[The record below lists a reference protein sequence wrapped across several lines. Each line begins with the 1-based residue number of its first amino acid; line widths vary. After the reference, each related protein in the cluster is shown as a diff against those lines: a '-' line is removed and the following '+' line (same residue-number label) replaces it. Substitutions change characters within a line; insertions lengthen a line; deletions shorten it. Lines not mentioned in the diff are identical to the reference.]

1 MSNYKRKEVM
11 DYLTRK
17 PVTTQDIELARTR
30 IQSLATRI
38 EQPETDYQTEVQPD
52 MVIPPQD
59 VLPKNPEPVMPFAP
73 GIPNP
78 QDRILELADGGRAN
92 FKEAGLVSN
101 ESVKAGE
108 LLSYLKK
115 YGIDIHPG
123 NLSRASQQYGIKSPS
138 SGKYILPSENE
149 IPIIKDKVY
158 RNIKSGTTVEGR
170 KNFNERS
177 KLVKELVASEKYNP
191 SEIKD
196 IIQKK
201 YGFDMGNT
209 IQKEINE
216 QRKEG
221 KIIPS
226 ARAGETST
234 NAKKLLNDLN
244 LLDKN
249 KKIKDI
255 LSNPEFDLKK
265 DYPGIFKEAKNTLS
279 LDDSK
284 TNYRLA
290 SLLKSYSEEK
300 LPANKNVIN
309 NSNEIYSSYLKD
321 RPFGS
326 LGSVLYRKQQVEPGV
341 ASQINEDPNFFSNTR
356 KKISRLLPGENI
368 YSTDELKNLISSYEN
383 KTGPYS
389 LFVQGIK
396 KDINLGKGRTID
408 KVINQTEKELQKLDP
423 KDIDYLDKRETIKD
437 KYNERVKEFTNK
449 YNKDLKKGELP
460 VRGLELSFDSPKNS
474 LARYNELK
482 KINPDLIEGVEDIYN
497 KYNYSFKVDADIK
510 TIPEALG
517 FVKSPE
523 GQNLMKKAA
532 SVNAARVYAD
542 PTGIGNFLET
552 SLGQSLSKSAP
563 NLLKTTAK
571 LSAVTGTPIN
581 ALLGVA
587 LYADEF
593 KEQGLSDLET
603 IAAGA
608 YKGSTQDL
616 LNFGDLII
624 RKLPVATYEKFVENK
639 PFLESL
645 LDKPEYFEFAD
656 KQIDKYAS
664 EKSIKDRIRNRAE
677 YEVRKSV
684 TPNVSD
690 TEVPATISS
699 EEVNNKIT
707 EILNSNPNLKK
718 QYKQETTVTPE
729 PKKDPS
735 QNLMLGPIVF
745 PKYTQEELNFARGG
759 RVNFAS
765 GSDDPES
772 DLYIPPLDE
781 KEISGTNISKE
792 VKEGIDG
799 LYFRTREE
807 QRPIPVDPMTGK
819 PISSGGMRELKQ
831 VFSSLLSDTRPEAG
845 YRKGN
850 IDFYASKGI
859 NPFQGDTDFK
869 YGASYT
875 PEGNVG
881 KFMID
886 KTPQYLGAGYNYQK
900 DGLDFGI
907 TGLKD
912 ERGDKS
918 IALRFGYNY
927 ATGGRASFKDGPKD
941 PSKRRFIKGT
951 GILGAVGIASNFI
964 PDLFQMAKKAKVIPK
979 KAPFINI
986 VKPLGKTDT
995 EFPEWFPTLVSRLRK
1010 EGEMKPI
1017 FKTEKTPIT
1026 EEQYKIGMEKGEKNI
1041 YVNPRTEEYFRQNP
1055 NEFRYFKIKQTDDI
1069 TGYEYT
1075 DKNLPDVKVVEVEGK
1090 EASVFFK
1097 NYYGA
1102 DVEINYKSPGVM
1114 DEGSFYVK
1122 DYQPE
1127 AGSALDSAPDFEE
1140 TLVKNIDEVL
1150 GGSSQLEKY
1159 ATKSKTARYTK
1170 GDAIADEMEG
1180 RAQSELDRM
1189 KDEGLF
1195 DD

>member
-11 DYLTRK
+11 DYLIRK

-30 IQSLATRI
+30 IQTPVTPLPM
-38 EQPETDYQTEVQPD
+38 QETSGESFTNGE
-52 MVIPPQD
+52 
-59 VLPKNPEPVMPFAP
+59 
-73 GIPNP
+73 
-78 QDRILELADGGRAN
+78 RAG

-255 LSNPEFDLKK
+255 LSNPKFDLKK
-265 DYPGIFKEAKNTLS
+265 DYPGIFKEAQNTLS

-408 KVINQTEKELQKLDP
+408 KVINQTEKELQKLNP

-482 KINPDLIEGVEDIYN
+482 KINPDLIEGAEDIYS
-497 KYNYSFKVDADIK
+497 KYNYSFKVPADVK

-523 GQNLMKKAA
+523 GQKLMQKAA
-532 SVNAARVYAD
+532 DVNAARVYAD

-593 KEQGLSDLET
+593 KEKGLSDLET

-624 RKLPVATYEKFVENK
+624 RKLPVATYEKFVEDK

-729 PKKDPS
+729 LKKDPS

-772 DLYIPPLDE
+772 DLYIPPLDKLE
-781 KEISGTNISKE
+781 ETS
-792 VKEGIDG
+792 KEGIYNTKRLGPEDK
-799 LYFRTREE
+799 LSKY
-807 QRPIPVDPMTGK
+807 K
-819 PISSGGMRELKQ
+819 SYSELE
-831 VFSSLLSDTRPEAG
+831 LL
-845 YRKGN
+845 GN
-850 IDFYASKGI
+850 IEAKKPNFEILEDSIYYNMPTYEPKDVVPKGSRPVMP
-859 NPFQGDTDFK
+859 NR
-869 YGASYT
+869 Y
-875 PEGNVG
+875 
-881 KFMID
+881 
-886 KTPQYLGAGYNYQK
+886 
-900 DGLDFGI
+900 
-907 TGLKD
+907 D
-912 ERGDKS
+912 ERGENGVLS
-918 IALRFGYNY
+918 LAV
-927 ATGGRASFKDGPKD
+927 GGRVGFKDGPKD

>member
-1 MSNYKRKEVM
+1 MKIHKYNEMMR
-11 DYLTRK
+11 YLTRK
-17 PVTTQDIELARTR
+17 PLSEGEVELAYTSPM
-30 IQSLATRI
+30 QGMGG
-38 EQPETDYQTEVQPD
+38 E
-52 MVIPPQD
+52 
-59 VLPKNPEPVMPFAP
+59 NFANEERV
-73 GIPNP
+73 GF
-78 QDRILELADGGRAN
+78 A
-92 FKEAGLVSN
+92 KAGLASN
-101 ESVKAGE
+101 EPVKAGE

-115 YGIDIHPG
+115 YGVDIHPG

-138 SGKYILPSENE
+138 SGKYILPSEDQ
-149 IPIIKDKVY
+149 IPIIKDEWYKNQQ
-158 RNIKSGTTVEGR
+158 RAPATTEIGR
-170 KNFNERS
+170 ENFNERS

-201 YGFDMGNT
+201 YNVDMGNT
-209 IQKEINE
+209 IQKEINQ

-226 ARAGETST
+226 AREGETST

-249 KKIKDI
+249 KKIKNI

-460 VRGLELSFDSPKNS
+460 VRGLELSFDSPKDS

-482 KINPDLIEGVEDIYN
+482 KINPDLIEGAEDIYS
-497 KYNYSFKVDADIK
+497 KYNYSFKVPADVK

-523 GQNLMKKAA
+523 GQKLMQKAA
-532 SVNAARVYAD
+532 DVNASRVYAD

-552 SLGQSLSKSAP
+552 TPGQALSKSAP
-563 NLLKTTAK
+563 NLLKATVR
-571 LSAVTGTPIN
+571 LSTITGTPIN

-593 KEQGLSDLET
+593 KEMGLNDLET

-616 LNFGDLII
+616 LNFGDLIT
-624 RKLPVATYEKFVENK
+624 RKLGVAAYEKFVENK
-639 PFLESL
+639 PFLENW
-645 LDKPEYFEFAD
+645 LDKPELFEFAD
-656 KQIDKYAS
+656 RQIDKYAS
-664 EKSIKDRIRNRAE
+664 EKSIKDRVRNRAE
-677 YEVRKSV
+677 YEVRKSF
-684 TPNVSD
+684 TPNISD
-690 TEVPATISS
+690 TEVPVTENTKEYENLVKAK
-699 EEVNNKIT
+699 EN
-707 EILNSNPNLKK
+707 EILNLDPSLKK

-729 PKKDPS
+729 PKKDPF

-759 RVNFAS
+759 RVNFAN

-772 DLYIPPLDE
+772 DLYIPPLDKLE
-781 KEISGTNISKE
+781 ETS
-792 VKEGIDG
+792 KEGIYNTKRLGPEDS
-799 LYFRTREE
+799 LSKYKSYSELELLRNIEAKKPNFEILEDTILDVMPEFKPLE
-807 QRPIPVDPMTGK
+807 VIPKNAK
-819 PISSGGMRELKQ
+819 PVM
-831 VFSSLLSDTRPEAG
+831 P
-845 YRKGN
+845 N
-850 IDFYASKGI
+850 
-859 NPFQGDTDFK
+859 K
-869 YGASYT
+869 Y
-875 PEGNVG
+875 
-881 KFMID
+881 
-886 KTPQYLGAGYNYQK
+886 
-900 DGLDFGI
+900 
-907 TGLKD
+907 D
-912 ERGDKS
+912 ERRGDG
-918 IALRFGYNY
+918 ILNLAV
-927 ATGGRASFKDGPKD
+927 GGRVGFKDGPKD
-941 PSKRRFIKGT
+941 PSKRRFIKGAGIT
-951 GILGAVGIASNFI
+951 GAAIGILNLA
-964 PDLFQMAKKAKVIPK
+964 PDLFKQAKKLKAIPK
-979 KAPFINI
+979 KAPFVNI
-986 VKPLGKTDT
+986 VRPLGAT
-995 EFPEWFPTLVSRLRK
+995 ETKFPEWFPTLVSRLRK
-1010 EGEMKPI
+1010 EGDMKPI
-1017 FKTEKTPIT
+1017 YETKEIPLT
-1026 EEQYKIGMEKGEKNI
+1026 EEQYLKLREKGTDRI
-1041 YVNPRTEEYFRQNP
+1041 YDEHLTRTQEYIDQFKKTGKPRYYQ
-1055 NEFRYFKIKQTDDI
+1055 IKDTDEI
-1069 TGYEYT
+1069 IGYEYT
-1075 DKNLPDVKVVEVEGK
+1075 DKNLPDVKAVEYGGQEMNVY
-1090 EASVFFK
+1090 FK
-1097 NYYGA
+1097 NNYGQP
-1102 DVEINYKSPGVM
+1102 VEIQYVSPGKKNK
-1114 DEGSFYVK
+1114 EGQFAVADARPDSGTY
-1122 DYQPE
+1122 Y
-1127 AGSALDSAPDFEE
+1127 DSAPDFEQVYV
-1140 TLVKNIDEVL
+1140 TDIDEVL
-1150 GGSSQLEKY
+1150 GGSGKVEQY
-1159 ATKSKTARYTK
+1159 ATKSKTPRYTK
-1170 GDAIADEMEG
+1170 GAAEVDDAEG
-1180 RAQSELDRM
+1180 RALMEIDRL
-1189 KDEGLF
+1189 KDEGLI

>member
-1 MSNYKRKEVM
+1 MKVHEYREM
-11 DYLTRK
+11 MRYLTRK
-17 PVTTQDIELARTR
+17 PLSEQELQIASDIN
-30 IQSLATRI
+30 Q
-38 EQPETDYQTEVQPD
+38 Q
-52 MVIPPQD
+52 M
-59 VLPKNPEPVMPFAP
+59 PVASGESFTNEKRMGFA
-73 GIPNP
+73 
-78 QDRILELADGGRAN
+78 
-92 FKEAGLVSN
+92 KAGLASN
-101 ESVKAGE
+101 EPVKAGE

-115 YGIDIHPG
+115 YGVDIHPG
-123 NLSRASQQYGIKSPS
+123 NLSRASQLYGIESPS

-149 IPIIKDKVY
+149 IPIIKDKLY
-158 RNIKSGTTVEGR
+158 KNIKSGTTIEGR
-170 KNFNERS
+170 KNFDERN

-191 SEIKD
+191 TEMKE

-209 IQKEINE
+209 IQKEINQ

-226 ARAGETST
+226 AREGETST

-265 DYPGIFKEAKNTLS
+265 DYPGIFKEAKNTLN

-300 LPANKNVIN
+300 LPSNKNVIN

-408 KVINQTEKELQKLDP
+408 KVINRVEKELQSLDP
-423 KDIDYLDKRETIKD
+423 KDIDYLDKRETIKN

-460 VRGLELSFDSPKNS
+460 VRGLELSFDTPKNS

-497 KYNYSFKVDADIK
+497 KYNYSFKVDADVK

-523 GQNLMKKAA
+523 GQKFMQKAA
-532 SVNAARVYAD
+532 NVNAARVYAD

-552 SLGQSLSKSAP
+552 SVGQSLSKSAP

-581 ALLGVA
+581 ALIGVA

-593 KEQGLSDLET
+593 KEKGLSDLET

-616 LNFGDLII
+616 LNFGDLIF
-624 RKLPVATYEKFVENK
+624 RKLPVATYEKFVEDK

-656 KQIDKYAS
+656 KQIDKYS
-664 EKSIKDRIRNRAE
+664 SGKSIKDRVQNIAE

-684 TPNVSD
+684 IPNVSD

-707 EILNSNPNLKK
+707 EILNLNPDLKK
-718 QYKQETTVTPE
+718 QYKQETTITPE
-729 PKKDPS
+729 PKKDLS

-745 PKYTQEELNFARGG
+745 PKYTQEELNLAKGG
-759 RVNFAS
+759 RVKFAN

-772 DLYIPPLDE
+772 DLYIPPLDKSE
-781 KEISGTNISKE
+781 KTF
-792 VKEGIDG
+792 KEGIYNTKRLGPEDS
-799 LYFRTREE
+799 LSKYKSYSEE
-807 QRPIPVDPMTGK
+807 
-819 PISSGGMRELKQ
+819 EL
-831 VFSSLLSDTRPEAG
+831 L
-845 YRKGN
+845 GN
-850 IDFYASKGI
+850 IEA
-859 NPFQGDTDFK
+859 K
-869 YGASYT
+869 YPNQLQSFSLEDYLLNTMPMFEPKDVAPPKSYS
-875 PEGNVG
+875 PMPVEKYLKKRYQIDLAEG
-881 KFMID
+881 
-886 KTPQYLGAGYNYQK
+886 
-900 DGLDFGI
+900 
-907 TGLKD
+907 
-912 ERGDKS
+912 
-918 IALRFGYNY
+918 
-927 ATGGRASFKDGPKD
+927 GPSD

-986 VKPLGKTDT
+986 VRPLGKTDT
-995 EFPEWFPTLVSRLRK
+995 EFPEWFPTLVSRFRK
-1010 EGEMKPI
+1010 DGETIPIYRTEKIPITEKEFNEGIK
-1017 FKTEKTPIT
+1017 KTEKI
-1026 EEQYKIGMEKGEKNI
+1026 KGEKF
-1041 YVNPRTEEYFRQNP
+1041 YANPRTEEYFRQNP
-1055 NEFRYFKIKQTDDI
+1055 NELPYYKTKETEDI
-1069 TGYEYT
+1069 IGYEYV
-1075 DKNLPDVKVVEVEGK
+1075 DKKLPDVKVVEVEGK

-1140 TLVKNIDEVL
+1140 TFVKNIDEVL
-1150 GGSSQLEKY
+1150 GGASQLEKY

-1170 GDAIADEMEG
+1170 GDAMADEIEG

-1195 DD
+1195 DE

>member
-1 MSNYKRKEVM
+1 MKIHEYREMKR
-11 DYLTRK
+11 YLTRK
-17 PVTTQDIELARTR
+17 PLSEQEVNMLYQADQQALATP
-30 IQSLATRI
+30 IQS
-38 EQPETDYQTEVQPD
+38 
-52 MVIPPQD
+52 
-59 VLPKNPEPVMPFAP
+59 PVAS
-73 GIPNP
+73 G
-78 QDRILELADGGRAN
+78 EGRTG
-92 FKEAGLVSN
+92 FKDAGLASN
-101 ESVKAGE
+101 EPVKAGE

-115 YGIDIHPG
+115 YGVDIHPG

-138 SGKYILPSENE
+138 SGKYILPLENE
-149 IPIIKDKVY
+149 IPNIKDKVY
-158 RNIKSGTTVEGR
+158 RNIKSGTTKKGR
-170 KNFNERS
+170 ENFNERS
-177 KLVKELVASEKYNP
+177 SLVRELVASEKYNP

-216 QRKEG
+216 QREKYG
-221 KIIPS
+221 RNIPS
-226 ARAGETST
+226 ARSGETST
-234 NAKKLLNDLN
+234 NAKKLLYDIN
-244 LLDKN
+244 LLNEN
-249 KKIKDI
+249 KKIKSI
-255 LSNPEFDLKK
+255 LSNPELDFEK
-265 DYPGIFKEAKNTLS
+265 DYSKIVNEVKDTLKIN
-279 LDDSK
+279 DSK
-284 TNYRLA
+284 ANYRLA
-290 SLLKSYSEEK
+290 YLLQAYSDGEI
-300 LPANKNVIN
+300 PSNKNIIN
-309 NSNEIYSSYLKD
+309 NSNKVTSLITEK

-326 LGSVLYRKQQVEPGV
+326 LGAVLRRKLQVEPGV

-368 YSTDELKNLISSYEN
+368 YSTDELKNLASSFEN

-408 KVINQTEKELQKLDP
+408 KVINQAEKELQKLNP
-423 KDIDYLDKRETIKD
+423 KDIDYLDERETIKN

-474 LARYNELK
+474 LVRYNELK
-482 KINPDLIEGVEDIYN
+482 KINPDLIEGVEDIYS
-497 KYNYSFKVDADIK
+497 KYNYSFKVPADVK

-523 GQNLMKKAA
+523 GQKLMQKAA
-532 SVNAARVYAD
+532 DVNAARVYAD

-563 NLLKTTAK
+563 NLLKTTAR

-581 ALLGVA
+581 ALIGVA

-593 KEQGLSDLET
+593 KEMGLNDIET

-616 LNFGDLII
+616 LNFGDLIT
-624 RKLPVATYEKFVENK
+624 RKLGVAAYEKFVENK
-639 PFLESL
+639 PFLESW

-664 EKSIKDRIRNRAE
+664 EKSIKDRIENRAE
-677 YEVRKSV
+677 YEVRKSF
-684 TPNVSD
+684 TPNISD
-690 TEVPATISS
+690 TEVPFTETS
-699 EEVNNKIT
+699 EEWKNLKEIKKN

-718 QYKQETTVTPE
+718 QYKQETTITPE

-745 PKYTQEELNFARGG
+745 PKYTQEELNLARGG
-759 RVNFAS
+759 RVKFAS

-772 DLYIPPLDE
+772 DLYIPPLNNTKRLGPEDR
-781 KEISGTNISKE
+781 ISKY
-792 VKEGIDG
+792 KS
-799 LYFRTREE
+799 Y
-807 QRPIPVDPMTGK
+807 
-819 PISSGGMRELKQ
+819 SELE
-831 VFSSLLSDTRPEAG
+831 LL
-845 YRKGN
+845 GN
-850 IDFYASKGI
+850 IEAKKPNYEILEEYIYRNMPVYEPKDIVPKGARPVMP
-859 NPFQGDTDFK
+859 NR
-869 YGASYT
+869 Y
-875 PEGNVG
+875 
-881 KFMID
+881 
-886 KTPQYLGAGYNYQK
+886 
-900 DGLDFGI
+900 
-907 TGLKD
+907 D
-912 ERGDKS
+912 ERGGDGILNLS
-918 IALRFGYNY
+918 V
-927 ATGGRASFKDGPKD
+927 GGRVGFKDGPKD

-986 VKPLGKTDT
+986 VKPFGKTDT

-1159 ATKSKTARYTK
+1159 ATKSKTARYTR

>member
-1 MSNYKRKEVM
+1 MSNYKRKEVL

-17 PVTTQDIELARTR
+17 PITVQDIELARTR
-30 IQSLATRI
+30 IQTPITPLPM
-38 EQPETDYQTEVQPD
+38 QETSGES
-52 MVIPPQD
+52 
-59 VLPKNPEPVMPFAP
+59 FANEERM
-73 GIPNP
+73 GF
-78 QDRILELADGGRAN
+78 A
-92 FKEAGLVSN
+92 KAGLASN
-101 ESVKAGE
+101 EPVKAGE

-115 YGIDIHPG
+115 YGVDIHPG
-123 NLSRASQQYGIKSPS
+123 NMARAAQMYGIESPS
-138 SGKYILPSENE
+138 SGKYILPPEDK
-149 IPIIKDKVY
+149 IKTIKDEWYKNQQ
-158 RNIKSGTTVEGR
+158 RAPATTEIGR
-170 KNFNERS
+170 ENFNERS

-201 YGFDMGNT
+201 YNVDMGNT
-209 IQKEINE
+209 IQKEINQ

-249 KKIKDI
+249 KKIKNI
-255 LSNPEFDLKK
+255 LSNPEFNLKK

-300 LPANKNVIN
+300 LPSNKNVIN

-389 LFVQGIK
+389 LFVQGVK

-408 KVINQTEKELQKLDP
+408 KVINQTEKELQNLNP

-460 VRGLELSFDSPKNS
+460 VRGLELSFDTPKNS

-482 KINPDLIEGVEDIYN
+482 KINPDLIEGVEDIYS
-497 KYNYSFKVDADIK
+497 KYNYSFKVPADVK

-523 GQNLMKKAA
+523 GQKFMQKAA
-532 SVNAARVYAD
+532 NVNAARVYAD

-552 SLGQSLSKSAP
+552 SVGQSLSKSAP

-571 LSAVTGTPIN
+571 LSAITGTPIN

-593 KEQGLSDLET
+593 KEKGLGDLET

-616 LNFGDLII
+616 LNFGDLIF
-624 RKLPVATYEKFVENK
+624 RKLPVATYEKFVEDK

-664 EKSIKDRIRNRAE
+664 EKSLQDRIRNRAE
-677 YEVRKSV
+677 YEVRKSF
-684 TPNVSD
+684 TPNISD
-690 TEVPATISS
+690 TEVPVTATT
-699 EEVNNKIT
+699 EEYENLIKVKEN
-707 EILNSNPNLKK
+707 EILSSDPNLKK
-718 QYKQETTVTPE
+718 QYKQETVVTPQ

-745 PKYTQEELNFARGG
+745 PKYTQEELNFAKGG
-759 RVNFAS
+759 RVKFAS

-772 DLYIPPLDE
+772 DLYIPPLNRSQ
-781 KEISGTNISKE
+781 KSMA
-792 VKEGIDG
+792 EGI
-799 LYFRTREE
+799 L
-807 QRPIPVDPMTGK
+807 
-819 PISSGGMRELKQ
+819 EL
-831 VFSSLLSDTRPEAG
+831 
-845 YRKGN
+845 
-850 IDFYASKGI
+850 
-859 NPFQGDTDFK
+859 
-869 YGASYT
+869 
-875 PEGNVG
+875 
-881 KFMID
+881 
-886 KTPQYLGAGYNYQK
+886 
-900 DGLDFGI
+900 
-907 TGLKD
+907 
-912 ERGDKS
+912 
-918 IALRFGYNY
+918 
-927 ATGGRASFKDGPKD
+927 ATGGRVGFKDGPED
-941 PSKRRFIKGT
+941 PNKLIPIDPLLQDQSPTDPGRRDVLKLGIAGA
-951 GILGAVGIASNFI
+951 GILG
-964 PDLFQMAKKAKVIPK
+964 
-979 KAPFINI
+979 
-986 VKPLGKTDT
+986 LGKLGLLKLGSVAKPAVFAEMVKGTTAPSWTDSLITKILAEGT
-995 EFPEWFPTLVSRLRK
+995 EVKMPKESSIIKKEVQFKNPETGDVQTATLTIDSKSDRVSIEYTSPTNVADQPVSLELYRERK
-1010 EGEMKPI
+1010 AVQNPDGKSFHLAPD
-1017 FKTEKTPIT
+1017 KTKGYRFTTT
-1026 EEQYKIGMEKGEKNI
+1026 ESGPRVVDWDGNIEFDAEDTYYKIIDLKSDISGLKSYATEGKGINKKVAQEKRAATADIEKN
-1041 YVNPRTEEYFRQNP
+1041 PEEYVPDNYPDNKYYP
-1055 NEFRYFKIKQTDDI
+1055 ND
-1069 TGYEYT
+1069 
-1075 DKNLPDVKVVEVEGK
+1075 
-1090 EASVFFK
+1090 
-1097 NYYGA
+1097 
-1102 DVEINYKSPGVM
+1102 
-1114 DEGSFYVK
+1114 
-1122 DYQPE
+1122 
-1127 AGSALDSAPDFEE
+1127 
-1140 TLVKNIDEVL
+1140 
-1150 GGSSQLEKY
+1150 
-1159 ATKSKTARYTK
+1159 
-1170 GDAIADEMEG
+1170 
-1180 RAQSELDRM
+1180 
-1189 KDEGLF
+1189 
-1195 DD
+1195 

>member
-1 MSNYKRKEVM
+1 MKVHEYREM
-11 DYLTRK
+11 MRYLTRK
-17 PVTTQDIELARTR
+17 PLSEQELQIASDIN
-30 IQSLATRI
+30 Q
-38 EQPETDYQTEVQPD
+38 Q
-52 MVIPPQD
+52 M
-59 VLPKNPEPVMPFAP
+59 PVASGESFA
-73 GIPNP
+73 N
-78 QDRILELADGGRAN
+78 
-92 FKEAGLVSN
+92 KERMGFAKAGLASN
-101 ESVKAGE
+101 EPVKAGE

-115 YGIDIHPG
+115 YGVDIHPG
-123 NLSRASQQYGIKSPS
+123 NLSRASQLYGIESPS

-149 IPIIKDKVY
+149 IPIIKDKLY
-158 RNIKSGTTVEGR
+158 KNIKSGTTVKGR
-170 KNFNERS
+170 ENFDERN

-191 SEIKD
+191 TEMKE

-209 IQKEINE
+209 IQKEINQ

-226 ARAGETST
+226 AREGETST

-300 LPANKNVIN
+300 LPSNKNVIN

-408 KVINQTEKELQKLDP
+408 KVINRAEKELQSLDP
-423 KDIDYLDKRETIKD
+423 KDIDYLDKRETIKN

-460 VRGLELSFDSPKNS
+460 VRGLELSFDTPKNS

-497 KYNYSFKVDADIK
+497 KYNYSFKVDADVK

-523 GQNLMKKAA
+523 GQKFMQKAA
-532 SVNAARVYAD
+532 NVNAARVYAD

-552 SLGQSLSKSAP
+552 SVGQNLSKSAP

-581 ALLGVA
+581 ALIGVA

-593 KEQGLSDLET
+593 KEKGLSDLET

-616 LNFGDLII
+616 LNFGDLIF
-624 RKLPVATYEKFVENK
+624 RKLPVATYEKFVEDK

-656 KQIDKYAS
+656 KQVDKYAS
-664 EKSIKDRIRNRAE
+664 EKSIKDRIQNMAE

-684 TPNVSD
+684 IPNVSD

-707 EILNSNPNLKK
+707 EILNLNPDLKK
-718 QYKQETTVTPE
+718 QYKQETTITPG

-745 PKYTQEELNFARGG
+745 PKYTQEELNLAKGG
-759 RVNFAS
+759 RVKFAN

-772 DLYIPPLDE
+772 DLYIPPLDKSE
-781 KEISGTNISKE
+781 KTF
-792 VKEGIDG
+792 KEGIYNTKRLGPEDSLSKYKSYSEEELLGNIEAKYPNQLQSFSLEDYLLNTMPMFEPKDVAPPKSYSPMPVEKYLKERYQIDLAEGGPSDPNKLIPIDPLLQDQSPTDPGRRDVLKLGIAGAGILGLGKLGLLKLGSVAKPSIIAEVAKGTTAPSWMEGLMTKILKEGTEIKMPKESSIIKKEVQFKNPETGDVQTATLTIDPKSDRMSIEYNSSTNVADQPVVLELYRERKAVQNPDG
-799 LYFRTREE
+799 KSFHLAPDKT
-807 QRPIPVDPMTGK
+807 K
-819 PISSGGMRELKQ
+819 
-831 VFSSLLSDTRPEAG
+831 G
-845 YRKGN
+845 YRFTTTESGPRVVDWDGN
-850 IDFYASKGI
+850 IEFDAEDTYYKIIDLKSDISGLKSYATEGKGI
-859 NPFQGDTDFK
+859 NKKVAQEK
-869 YGASYT
+869 RA
-875 PEGNVG
+875 
-881 KFMID
+881 
-886 KTPQYLGAGYNYQK
+886 
-900 DGLDFGI
+900 
-907 TGLKD
+907 
-912 ERGDKS
+912 
-918 IALRFGYNY
+918 
-927 ATGGRASFKDGPKD
+927 ATAD
-941 PSKRRFIKGT
+941 I
-951 GILGAVGIASNFI
+951 
-964 PDLFQMAKKAKVIPK
+964 
-979 KAPFINI
+979 
-986 VKPLGKTDT
+986 
-995 EFPEWFPTLVSRLRK
+995 
-1010 EGEMKPI
+1010 
-1017 FKTEKTPIT
+1017 
-1026 EEQYKIGMEKGEKNI
+1026 EKN
-1041 YVNPRTEEYFRQNP
+1041 PEEYVPDNYPDNKYYP
-1055 NEFRYFKIKQTDDI
+1055 ND
-1069 TGYEYT
+1069 
-1075 DKNLPDVKVVEVEGK
+1075 
-1090 EASVFFK
+1090 
-1097 NYYGA
+1097 
-1102 DVEINYKSPGVM
+1102 
-1114 DEGSFYVK
+1114 
-1122 DYQPE
+1122 
-1127 AGSALDSAPDFEE
+1127 
-1140 TLVKNIDEVL
+1140 
-1150 GGSSQLEKY
+1150 
-1159 ATKSKTARYTK
+1159 
-1170 GDAIADEMEG
+1170 
-1180 RAQSELDRM
+1180 
-1189 KDEGLF
+1189 
-1195 DD
+1195 

>member
-17 PVTTQDIELARTR
+17 PTTVQDIELARTR
-30 IQSLATRI
+30 IQTPVTPLPMQETSGESFANEERVGFAKAGLAT
-38 EQPETDYQTEVQPD
+38 
-52 MVIPPQD
+52 
-59 VLPKNPEPVMPFAP
+59 NEP
-73 GIPNP
+73 
-78 QDRILELADGGRAN
+78 
-92 FKEAGLVSN
+92 
-101 ESVKAGE
+101 VKAGE
-108 LLSYLKK
+108 LLNYLKK
-115 YGIDIHPG
+115 YGVNIHPG
-123 NLSRASQQYGIKSPS
+123 NLSRSTQMYGIESPS

-149 IPIIKDKVY
+149 IKTIKDEWYKNQQ
-158 RNIKSGTTVEGR
+158 RAPATTEIGR
-170 KNFNERS
+170 KSFEERN

-191 SEIKD
+191 SEMKD

-201 YGFDMGNT
+201 YNVDMGNT
-209 IQKEINE
+209 IQKEINQ

-300 LPANKNVIN
+300 LPSNKNVIN

-389 LFVQGIK
+389 LFVQGVK

-408 KVINQTEKELQKLDP
+408 KVINQTEKELQNLNP

-460 VRGLELSFDSPKNS
+460 VRGLELSFDTPKNS

-482 KINPDLIEGVEDIYN
+482 KINPDLIEGVEDIYS
-497 KYNYSFKVDADIK
+497 KYNYSFKVPADVK

-523 GQNLMKKAA
+523 GQKFMQKAA
-532 SVNAARVYAD
+532 DVNAARVYAD

-552 SLGQSLSKSAP
+552 SVGQSLSKSAP

-571 LSAVTGTPIN
+571 LSAITGTPIN

-593 KEQGLSDLET
+593 KEKGLGDLET

-616 LNFGDLII
+616 LNFGDLIF
-624 RKLPVATYEKFVENK
+624 RKLPVATYEKFVEDK

-664 EKSIKDRIRNRAE
+664 EKSLQDRIQNMAE

-684 TPNVSD
+684 IPNVSD
-690 TEVPATISS
+690 TEVPTTTTS
-699 EEVNNKIT
+699 EEYKNLVENKVG
-707 EILNSNPNLKK
+707 EILNLNPDLKK
-718 QYKQETTVTPE
+718 QYKQETVVTPQ
-729 PKKDPS
+729 PKKDLS

-745 PKYTQEELNFARGG
+745 PKYTQEELNFAKGG
-759 RVNFAS
+759 RVKFAS

-772 DLYIPPLDE
+772 DLYIPPLNE
-781 KEISGTNISKE
+781 KEVSGTNVLKE
-792 VKEGIDG
+792 GKEGIDG

-807 QRPIPVDPMTGK
+807 QRPIPVDPRTGK

-886 KTPQYLGAGYNYQK
+886 KTPQYLGAGYTYQK

-927 ATGGRASFKDGPKD
+927 ATGGRVGFQVGGGANFLKMLRNISDSIRELKNSTHMLGYTAKSEGVAKAAEEALAPYAGGFKGNKHETLLQKIQNAKEHLPKEYHGVLDEMKSYADKHAYDAVDDMAKALDKIVD
-941 PSKRRFIKGT
+941 PNLKFENLSKKMFPMEDPLNDAFIIIDPEKGHSVGRYVQRHTINPETGRGIIQTVDTWDPVNRRFLPNEEHKLIGVESIEKG
-951 GILGAVGIASNFI
+951 
-964 PDLFQMAKKAKVIPK
+964 
-979 KAPFINI
+979 
-986 VKPLGKTDT
+986 
-995 EFPEWFPTLVSRLRK
+995 K
-1010 EGEMKPI
+1010 EGL
-1017 FKTEKTPIT
+1017 
-1026 EEQYKIGMEKGEKNI
+1026 N
-1041 YVNPRTEEYFRQNP
+1041 
-1055 NEFRYFKIKQTDDI
+1055 
-1069 TGYEYT
+1069 
-1075 DKNLPDVKVVEVEGK
+1075 
-1090 EASVFFK
+1090 
-1097 NYYGA
+1097 
-1102 DVEINYKSPGVM
+1102 
-1114 DEGSFYVK
+1114 
-1122 DYQPE
+1122 
-1127 AGSALDSAPDFEE
+1127 
-1140 TLVKNIDEVL
+1140 
-1150 GGSSQLEKY
+1150 
-1159 ATKSKTARYTK
+1159 
-1170 GDAIADEMEG
+1170 
-1180 RAQSELDRM
+1180 
-1189 KDEGLF
+1189 
-1195 DD
+1195 

>member
-11 DYLTRK
+11 DYLIRK

-30 IQSLATRI
+30 IQPLATRI

-92 FKEAGLVSN
+92 FKEAGLASN
-101 ESVKAGE
+101 EPVKAGE

-115 YGIDIHPG
+115 YGVDIHPG
-123 NLSRASQQYGIKSPS
+123 NMSRAAQLYGIESPS
-138 SGKYILPSENE
+138 SGKYILPTKAQ
-149 IPIIKDKVY
+149 IPIIKEQLTK
-158 RNIKSGTTVEGR
+158 NIKSGTTIEGR
-170 KNFNERS
+170 RNFEERN

-191 SEIKD
+191 SQIKD

-201 YGFDMGNT
+201 YNLDMGNT

-216 QRKEG
+216 ARKRG

-226 ARAGETST
+226 AKVGETST
-234 NAKKLLNDLN
+234 NTQKLLYDIN
-244 LLDKN
+244 LLNEN
-249 KKIKDI
+249 KKIKSI
-255 LSNPEFDLKK
+255 LSNPELDFEK
-265 DYPGIFKEAKNTLS
+265 DYSKIVNEVKDTLKIN
-279 LDDSK
+279 DSK
-284 TNYRLA
+284 ANYRLA
-290 SLLKSYSEEK
+290 YLLQAYSNGEI
-300 LPANKNVIN
+300 PSNKNIIN
-309 NSNEIYSSYLKD
+309 NSNKVTSSIYAN

-326 LGSVLYRKQQVEPGV
+326 LGSVLRRKLQVEPGV
-341 ASQINEDPNFFSNTR
+341 ASQINEDPKYFSKSR
-356 KKISRLLPGENI
+356 KEISRKLPEG
-368 YSTDELKNLISSYEN
+368 YATDEIKGLASSFEN
-383 KTGPYS
+383 KTGRYS
-389 LFVQGIK
+389 VFVQGIK
-396 KDINLGKGRTID
+396 GDINLNKGRTID
-408 KVINQTEKELQKLDP
+408 KLMNTTEKQLQNLDTR
-423 KDIDYLDKRETIKD
+423 DVDYLDKREKIKN

-460 VRGLELSFDSPKNS
+460 VRGLELSFDSPKDS
-474 LARYNELK
+474 LVRYNELK
-482 KINPDLIEGVEDIYN
+482 KINPDLIEGVEDIYS
-497 KYNYSFKVDADIK
+497 KYNYSFKVPADVK
-510 TIPEALG
+510 TIPESLD
-517 FVKSPE
+517 FVKSPS
-523 GQNLMKKAA
+523 GQKLMQKAA
-532 SVNAARVYAD
+532 DVNAARVYAD

-639 PFLESL
+639 PFLESW
-645 LDKPEYFEFAD
+645 LDKPELFEFAD

-664 EKSIKDRIRNRAE
+664 EKSIKDRIENRAE
-677 YEVRKSV
+677 YEARKSI
-684 TPNVSD
+684 PINISD
-690 TEVPATISS
+690 TEVPTTMSS
-699 EEVNNKIT
+699 EDYKNLIETKKN
-707 EILNSNPNLKK
+707 EILNSDPNLKK

-792 VKEGIDG
+792 GKEGIDG

-831 VFSSLLSDTRPEAG
+831 VFSSLLSDTRPEVG

-875 PEGNVG
+875 PEGNIG

-886 KTPQYLGAGYNYQK
+886 KTPQYLGAGYTYQK

-927 ATGGRASFKDGPKD
+927 ATGGRAGFKDGPED
-941 PSKRRFIKGT
+941 PNKLIPIDPLLQDQSPTNPGRRDVLKLGIAGAGLLGLGKLGLLKLGSVAKPSIIAEAVKGT
-951 GILGAVGIASNFI
+951 TAPSWMEGLMTKILAEGTEIKMPKESSIIKKEVKFKNPETGDAQTATLTIDPTSDRMFIEYDSPTNVAKQPVVLELYRERKAVQNPGGKSFHLAPDKTKGYNFFTTEAGPRVTDWDGNIEFDREDTYRKIIELKSDISGLKSYATEGKGIN
-964 PDLFQMAKKAKVIPK
+964 KKVAQ
-979 KAPFINI
+979 
-986 VKPLGKTDT
+986 
-995 EFPEWFPTLVSRLRK
+995 
-1010 EGEMKPI
+1010 
-1017 FKTEKTPIT
+1017 EKRAATADI
-1026 EEQYKIGMEKGEKNI
+1026 EKN
-1041 YVNPRTEEYFRQNP
+1041 PEEYV
-1055 NEFRYFKIKQTDDI
+1055 
-1069 TGYEYT
+1069 
-1075 DKNLPDVKVVEVEGK
+1075 PDWEP
-1090 EASVFFK
+1090 
-1097 NYYGA
+1097 
-1102 DVEINYKSPGVM
+1102 EIY
-1114 DEGSFYVK
+1114 D
-1122 DYQPE
+1122 
-1127 AGSALDSAPDFEE
+1127 
-1140 TLVKNIDEVL
+1140 
-1150 GGSSQLEKY
+1150 
-1159 ATKSKTARYTK
+1159 
-1170 GDAIADEMEG
+1170 
-1180 RAQSELDRM
+1180 
-1189 KDEGLF
+1189 
-1195 DD
+1195 

>member
-1 MSNYKRKEVM
+1 
-11 DYLTRK
+11 
-17 PVTTQDIELARTR
+17 
-30 IQSLATRI
+30 
-38 EQPETDYQTEVQPD
+38 
-52 MVIPPQD
+52 
-59 VLPKNPEPVMPFAP
+59 
-73 GIPNP
+73 
-78 QDRILELADGGRAN
+78 
-92 FKEAGLVSN
+92 
-101 ESVKAGE
+101 
-108 LLSYLKK
+108 
-115 YGIDIHPG
+115 
-123 NLSRASQQYGIKSPS
+123 
-138 SGKYILPSENE
+138 
-149 IPIIKDKVY
+149 VY

-255 LSNPEFDLKK
+255 LSNPKFDLKK

-300 LPANKNVIN
+300 LPSNKNVIN

-460 VRGLELSFDSPKNS
+460 VRGLELSFDSPKDS

-482 KINPDLIEGVEDIYN
+482 KINPDLIEGAEDIYS
-497 KYNYSFKVDADIK
+497 KYNYSFKVPADVK

-523 GQNLMKKAA
+523 GQKLMQKAA
-532 SVNAARVYAD
+532 DVNAARVYAD

-593 KEQGLSDLET
+593 KEKGLSDLET

-624 RKLPVATYEKFVENK
+624 RKLPVATYEKFVEDK

-729 PKKDPS
+729 LKKDPS

-772 DLYIPPLDE
+772 DLYIPPLDKLE
-781 KEISGTNISKE
+781 ETS
-792 VKEGIDG
+792 KEGIYNTKRLGPEDK
-799 LYFRTREE
+799 LSKY
-807 QRPIPVDPMTGK
+807 K
-819 PISSGGMRELKQ
+819 SYSELE
-831 VFSSLLSDTRPEAG
+831 LL
-845 YRKGN
+845 GN
-850 IDFYASKGI
+850 IEAKKPNFEILEDSIYYNMPTYEPKDVVPKGSRPVMP
-859 NPFQGDTDFK
+859 NR
-869 YGASYT
+869 Y
-875 PEGNVG
+875 
-881 KFMID
+881 
-886 KTPQYLGAGYNYQK
+886 
-900 DGLDFGI
+900 
-907 TGLKD
+907 D
-912 ERGDKS
+912 ERGENGVLS
-918 IALRFGYNY
+918 LAV
-927 ATGGRASFKDGPKD
+927 GGRVGFKDGPKD

>member
-17 PVTTQDIELARTR
+17 PTTVQDIELARTR
-30 IQSLATRI
+30 IQIPVTPLPM
-38 EQPETDYQTEVQPD
+38 QETSGES
-52 MVIPPQD
+52 
-59 VLPKNPEPVMPFAP
+59 FANEERM
-73 GIPNP
+73 GF
-78 QDRILELADGGRAN
+78 A
-92 FKEAGLVSN
+92 KAGLASN
-101 ESVKAGE
+101 EPVKAGE

-115 YGIDIHPG
+115 YGVDIHPG
-123 NLSRASQQYGIKSPS
+123 NLSRSTQMYGIESPS

-149 IPIIKDKVY
+149 IKTIKDEWYKNQQ
-158 RNIKSGTTVEGR
+158 RAPATTEIGR
-170 KNFNERS
+170 ENFNERS
-177 KLVKELVASEKYNP
+177 KLVKELIASEKYNP

-201 YGFDMGNT
+201 YNVDMGNT

-216 QRKEG
+216 ARKRG

-226 ARAGETST
+226 AKVGETST
-234 NAKKLLNDLN
+234 NTQKLLYDIN
-244 LLDKN
+244 LLNEN
-249 KKIKDI
+249 KKIKSI
-255 LSNPEFDLKK
+255 LSNPELDFEK
-265 DYPGIFKEAKNTLS
+265 DYSKIVNEVKDTLKIN
-279 LDDSK
+279 DSK
-284 TNYRLA
+284 ANYRLA
-290 SLLKSYSEEK
+290 YLLQAYSDGK
-300 LPANKNVIN
+300 IPSNKNIIN
-309 NSNEIYSSYLKD
+309 NSNKVTASITEN

-326 LGSVLYRKQQVEPGV
+326 LGSVLRRKLQVEPGV
-341 ASQINEDPNFFSNTR
+341 ASQINEDPKYFSKSR
-356 KKISRLLPGENI
+356 KEISRKLPGG
-368 YSTDELKNLISSYEN
+368 YATDEIKGLASSFENL
-383 KTGPYS
+383 TGRYS
-389 LFVQGIK
+389 VFVQGIK
-396 KDINLGKGRTID
+396 GDINLNKGRTID
-408 KVINQTEKELQKLDP
+408 KLMNTTEKQLQNLDTR
-423 KDIDYLDKRETIKD
+423 DVDYLDKRETIKD

-460 VRGLELSFDSPKNS
+460 VRGLELSFDTPKNS

-482 KINPDLIEGVEDIYN
+482 KINPDLIEGVEDIYS
-497 KYNYSFKVDADIK
+497 KYNYSFKVPADVKI
-510 TIPEALG
+510 IPEALG

-523 GQNLMKKAA
+523 GQKLMQKAA
-532 SVNAARVYAD
+532 DVNAARVYAD

-552 SLGQSLSKSAP
+552 TPGQALSKSAP
-563 NLLKTTAK
+563 NLLKATVR
-571 LSAVTGTPIN
+571 LSTITGTPIN

-593 KEQGLSDLET
+593 KEKGLSDLET

-639 PFLESL
+639 PFLESW
-645 LDKPEYFEFAD
+645 LDKPELFEFAD

-677 YEVRKSV
+677 YEVRKSF
-684 TPNVSD
+684 TPNISD
-690 TEVPATISS
+690 TEVPVTATTKEYENLIKAK
-699 EEVNNKIT
+699 EN
-707 EILNSNPNLKK
+707 EILNLDSGLKK
-718 QYKQETTVTPE
+718 QYKQETTVTPQ
-729 PKKDPS
+729 PKKDPT

-745 PKYTQEELNFARGG
+745 PKYTKEELNFARGG
-759 RVNFAS
+759 RVKFAS

-772 DLYIPPLDE
+772 DLYIPPLNRSQ
-781 KEISGTNISKE
+781 KPRT
-792 VKEGIDG
+792 EGIIKITEKRLGPEDP
-799 LYFRTREE
+799 LSKYKSYSEE
-807 QRPIPVDPMTGK
+807 
-819 PISSGGMRELKQ
+819 EL
-831 VFSSLLSDTRPEAG
+831 A
-845 YRKGN
+845 GN
-850 IDFYASKGI
+850 IEAKKPNF
-859 NPFQGDTDFK
+859 DTLEDYLLNTMPMFEPKDVAPPKSYSPMPVEK
-869 YGASYT
+869 YLKERYQIELA
-875 PEGNVG
+875 EG
-881 KFMID
+881 
-886 KTPQYLGAGYNYQK
+886 
-900 DGLDFGI
+900 
-907 TGLKD
+907 
-912 ERGDKS
+912 
-918 IALRFGYNY
+918 
-927 ATGGRASFKDGPKD
+927 GPSD

-986 VKPLGKTDT
+986 VRPLGKTDT
-995 EFPEWFPTLVSRLRK
+995 EFPEWFPTLVSRFRK
-1010 EGEMKPI
+1010 EGETIPI
-1017 FKTEKTPIT
+1017 YRTEKIPITEKEFNEGIKKTEKV
-1026 EEQYKIGMEKGEKNI
+1026 KGEKF
-1041 YVNPRTEEYFRQNP
+1041 YANPRTEEYFRQNP
-1055 NEFRYFKIKQTDDI
+1055 NEFPYYKTKETEDI
-1069 TGYEYT
+1069 IGYEYV

-1140 TLVKNIDEVL
+1140 TFVKNIDEVL
-1150 GGSSQLEKY
+1150 GGASQLEKY

-1195 DD
+1195 DE

>member
-1 MSNYKRKEVM
+1 MSNYKRKEVF

-17 PVTTQDIELARTR
+17 PTTPQDIELARTR
-30 IQSLATRI
+30 IQTPVTPLPMQETSGEGFANEERVGFAKAGLAT
-38 EQPETDYQTEVQPD
+38 
-52 MVIPPQD
+52 
-59 VLPKNPEPVMPFAP
+59 NEP
-73 GIPNP
+73 
-78 QDRILELADGGRAN
+78 
-92 FKEAGLVSN
+92 
-101 ESVKAGE
+101 VKAGE

-115 YGIDIHPG
+115 YGVDIHPG

-408 KVINQTEKELQKLDP
+408 KVINQTEKELQKLNP
-423 KDIDYLDKRETIKD
+423 KDIDYLDRRETIKN

-460 VRGLELSFDSPKNS
+460 VRGLELSFDSPKDS

-482 KINPDLIEGVEDIYN
+482 KINPDLIEGVEDIYS
-497 KYNYSFKVDADIK
+497 KYNYSFKVPADVKI
-510 TIPEALG
+510 IPEALG

-523 GQNLMKKAA
+523 GQKLMQKAA
-532 SVNAARVYAD
+532 DVNAARVYAD

-552 SLGQSLSKSAP
+552 SVGQGLSKSAP

-571 LSAVTGTPIN
+571 LSAITGTPIN

-593 KEQGLSDLET
+593 KEKGLGDLET

-616 LNFGDLII
+616 LNFGDLIF
-624 RKLPVATYEKFVENK
+624 RKLPVATYEKFVEDK

-656 KQIDKYAS
+656 KQIDKYTS
-664 EKSIKDRIRNRAE
+664 EKSIKDRIENRAE
-677 YEVRKSV
+677 YEARKSI
-684 TPNVSD
+684 PINISD
-690 TEVPATISS
+690 TEVPTTMTSK
-699 EEVNNKIT
+699 EFNDLKETKKN
-707 EILNSNPNLKK
+707 EILNLNPDLKNL
-718 QYKQETTVTPE
+718 YEQETTVTPE
-729 PKKDPS
+729 PKTAPS

-759 RVNFAS
+759 RVKFAS

-772 DLYIPPLDE
+772 DLYIPPLNE
-781 KEISGTNISKE
+781 KEVSGTNVLKE
-792 VKEGIDG
+792 GKEGIDG

-807 QRPIPVDPMTGK
+807 QRPIPVDPTTGK
-819 PISSGGMRELKQ
+819 PISSGSIRELKQ
-831 VFSSLLSDTRPEAG
+831 VFSSLLSDTRPEVG

-886 KTPQYLGAGYNYQK
+886 KTPQYLGAGYTYQK

-927 ATGGRASFKDGPKD
+927 ATGGRVGFKDGPED
-941 PSKRRFIKGT
+941 PNKLIPIDPLLQDQSPTDPGRRDVLKLGIAGA
-951 GILGAVGIASNFI
+951 GILG
-964 PDLFQMAKKAKVIPK
+964 
-979 KAPFINI
+979 
-986 VKPLGKTDT
+986 LGKLGLLKLGSVAKPAVFAEAVKGTT
-995 EFPEWFPTLVSRLRK
+995 APSWMEGLMTKILK
-1010 EGEMKPI
+1010 EGTEIKMPKESSI
-1017 FKTEKTPIT
+1017 IKKEVQFKNPETGDVQTATLTIDPKSDRMSIEYNSSTNVADQPVVLELYRERKSVTRPDGKSFYLEPDKTKGYRFTTTESGPRVVDWDGNIEFDAEDTY
-1026 EEQYKIGMEKGEKNI
+1026 YKIIDLKSDISGLKSYATEGKGINKKVAQEKRAATADIEKN
-1041 YVNPRTEEYFRQNP
+1041 PEEYVPDNYPDNKYYP
-1055 NEFRYFKIKQTDDI
+1055 ND
-1069 TGYEYT
+1069 
-1075 DKNLPDVKVVEVEGK
+1075 
-1090 EASVFFK
+1090 
-1097 NYYGA
+1097 
-1102 DVEINYKSPGVM
+1102 
-1114 DEGSFYVK
+1114 
-1122 DYQPE
+1122 
-1127 AGSALDSAPDFEE
+1127 
-1140 TLVKNIDEVL
+1140 
-1150 GGSSQLEKY
+1150 
-1159 ATKSKTARYTK
+1159 
-1170 GDAIADEMEG
+1170 
-1180 RAQSELDRM
+1180 
-1189 KDEGLF
+1189 
-1195 DD
+1195 